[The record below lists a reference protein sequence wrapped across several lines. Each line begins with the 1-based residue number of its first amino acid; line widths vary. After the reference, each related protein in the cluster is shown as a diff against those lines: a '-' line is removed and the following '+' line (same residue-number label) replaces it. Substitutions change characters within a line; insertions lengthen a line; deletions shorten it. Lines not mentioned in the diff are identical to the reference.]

1 MVEEKEQKSNI
12 EKDWALY
19 ESGIRYNNAL
29 YGSDKNYY
37 ETIDANIAFA
47 NGDQWRNVVAD
58 GLPKP
63 VFNIIKRV
71 KQFKIASLKTDNIA
85 ISISPMEYRP
95 QSMDITMQQKV
106 KDTDLANAE
115 IKNILENI
123 NFDYL
128 SRTLLGDGFDTGDFC
143 LHWYFDFDE
152 QPFKQSNPDVRGLI
166 KAEIIDATNVMFGNP
181 NTRKV
186 EKQPY
191 ILIIG
196 RDLVKNLREEYKQ
209 YNNDD
214 GWHYIEADNDTQYQM
229 GDNGKVEVDA
239 DGYSKAIYVIKYF
252 KKNGKVY
259 AHKFVRNRYIYED
272 KNTGYDYYPIAFNN
286 WEEVKGSYHG
296 RAETTGIIP
305 NQIAINKMFAMVIY
319 HLMLTAFPTA
329 VYDAD
334 RIENWTNE
342 IGAQIPVTNLN
353 GDNIKSI
360 AGYLEPATMSSQ
372 IMTAI
377 ETAMQYTKETLGVGD
392 VSLGNVTM
400 NNATA
405 IIAIQKSAAVPLE
418 NVKAAYYEFVED
430 CGRIMIDMM
439 ATNYGIR
446 PVVMESSLG
455 RTTEMFDFSKLK
467 GMWLHIKTD
476 VGSASYFSE
485 IASLQTLDNLLN
497 NGLIEFVEYLKR
509 VPDELI
515 PQKQELISA
524 IESKDMYKTAIYNLM
539 GQFIDTLPPEKR
551 ANLMQ
556 LNPEQMEQTVLE
568 MMGALD
574 NGQQGMAQVQ
584 DMEALT
590 MNDNGFQQIIQPE
603 VEVGRNDVEALNKVG
618 QIGGLQSWKRKTKL
632 K

>member
-1 MVEEKEQKSNI
+1 MKNEVEKKSNI

-95 QSMDITMQQKV
+95 QSMEPSMQQKV
-106 KDTDLANAE
+106 RDTDLANAE

-143 LHWYFDFDE
+143 LHWYFDKDE
-152 QPFKQSNPDVRGLI
+152 QPFKQSNPDIKGII

-196 RDLVKNLREEYKQ
+196 RDLVKNLRDEYKK
-209 YNNDD
+209 YNKDD
-214 GWHYIEADNDTQYQM
+214 GWTYIEADNDTQYQM

-252 KKNGKVY
+252 KQNGKVY
-259 AHKFVRNRYIYED
+259 AHKFVRNRYIYENR
-272 KNTGYDYYPIAFNN
+272 NTGLDYYPVAFNN

-439 ATNYGIR
+439 ATYYGIR
-446 PVVMESSLG
+446 PVVVESDLG
-455 RTTEMFDFSKLK
+455 RTTEMFDFKILK

-515 PQKQELISA
+515 PQKQELINS
-524 IESKDMYKTAIYNLM
+524 IEAKDMYKTAIYNLM
-539 GQFIDTLPPEKR
+539 GQFIDTLPPEER

-556 LNPEQMEQTVLE
+556 LNPEQMEQKVLE

-574 NGQQGMAQVQ
+574 NGSQGMGEVQ
-584 DMEALT
+584 DMEAAT
-590 MNDNGFQQIIQPE
+590 MGDTGFQQLLQPE
-603 VEVGRNDVEALNKVG
+603 VEVGRNDIEAMNKVS
-618 QIGGLQSWKRKTKL
+618 QIGGLQS
-632 K
+632 

>member
-1 MVEEKEQKSNI
+1 MKTEKEEKSNI

-71 KQFKIASLKTDNIA
+71 KQFKIASLKTDDIA
-85 ISISPMEYRP
+85 ISIAPMEYRP
-95 QSMDITMQQKV
+95 QSMDVTMQQKV

-115 IKNILENI
+115 IRNILENI
-123 NFDYL
+123 NFDAL
-128 SRTLLGDGFDTGDFC
+128 SRTLLADGFDTGDWC
-143 LHWYFDFDE
+143 LHWYFDNDE
-152 QPFKQSNPDVRGLI
+152 QPFKQSNPDVKGII

-196 RDLVKNLREEYKQ
+196 RDLVKNLREEYKR

-214 GWHYIEADNDTQYQM
+214 GWAYIESDNDTQYQM

-252 KKNGKVY
+252 KKNGKVF

-272 KNTGYDYYPIAFNN
+272 KDTGLDYYPIAFNN
-286 WEEVKGSYHG
+286 WEQVKGSYHG

-342 IGAQIPVTNLN
+342 IGAQIPITNLN
-353 GDNIKSI
+353 GDNIRNV

-372 IMTAI
+372 IMSAI

-439 ATNYGIR
+439 ATYYGIR
-446 PVVMESSLG
+446 PVVIESDLG
-455 RTTEMFDFSKLK
+455 RQVEMFDFGKLK

-515 PQKQELISA
+515 PQKQELINS
-524 IESKDMYKTAIYNLM
+524 IEAKDMYKTAIYNLM
-539 GQFIDTLPPEKR
+539 GQFIDTLPPEQR

-556 LNPEQMEQTVLE
+556 LNPQQMEQTVLE

-574 NGQQGMAQVQ
+574 NGSQGMGQVQ
-584 DMEALT
+584 DMEATDMSDPGYAELMAPQT
-590 MNDNGFQQIIQPE
+590 
-603 VEVGRNDVEALNKVG
+603 EVGRNDVESINKLE
-618 QIGGLQSWKRKTKL
+618 QIGGGLQS
-632 K
+632 

>member
-1 MVEEKEQKSNI
+1 MEEEKEKKSNI

-71 KQFKIASLKTDNIA
+71 KQFKIASLKTDNVA

-95 QSMDITMQQKV
+95 QSMEPSMQQKV
-106 KDTDLANAE
+106 RDTDLANAE

-128 SRTLLGDGFDTGDFC
+128 SRTLLGDGFDTGDWC
-143 LHWYFDFDE
+143 LHWYFDKDE
-152 QPFKQSNPDVRGLI
+152 QPFKQSNPDIRGII

-196 RDLVKNLREEYKQ
+196 RDLVKNLRDEYKK
-209 YNNDD
+209 YNKDD
-214 GWHYIEADNDTQYQM
+214 GWAYIEADNDTQYQM
-229 GDNGKVEVDA
+229 GDNGKVEADA

-259 AHKFVRNRYIYED
+259 AHKFVHNRYIYEN
-272 KNTGYDYYPIAFNN
+272 KNTGLDYYPIAFNN

-372 IMTAI
+372 IMSAI

-439 ATNYGIR
+439 ATYYGIR
-446 PVVMESSLG
+446 PVVIESDLG
-455 RTTEMFDFSKLK
+455 RTTEMFDFKILK

-515 PQKQELISA
+515 PQKQELINS
-524 IESKDMYKTAIYNLM
+524 IEAKDMYKTAIYNLM
-539 GQFIDTLPPEKR
+539 GQFIDTLPPEQR

-574 NGQQGMAQVQ
+574 NGTQGMGQVQ
-584 DMEALT
+584 DMEAAT
-590 MNDNGFQQIIQPE
+590 IGDEGFQQMVQPQ
-603 VEVGRNDVEALNKVG
+603 VEIGRNDVEAMNKVG
-618 QIGGLQSWKRKTKL
+618 QIGGLQS
-632 K
+632 

>member
-1 MVEEKEQKSNI
+1 MKTEKEEKSNI

-19 ESGIRYNNAL
+19 EAGIAYNNAL

-71 KQFKIASLKTDNIA
+71 KQFKIASLKTDDIA
-85 ISISPMEYRP
+85 ISIAPMEYRP
-95 QSMDITMQQKV
+95 QSMDLTMQQKV

-115 IKNILENI
+115 IRNILENI
-123 NFDYL
+123 NFDSL
-128 SRTLLGDGFDTGDFC
+128 SRTLLADGFDTGDWC
-143 LHWYFDFDE
+143 LHWYFDNDE
-152 QPFKQSNPDVRGLI
+152 QPFKQSNPDVKGII

-191 ILIIG
+191 ILVIG
-196 RDLVKNLREEYKQ
+196 RDLVKNLREEYKK

-214 GWHYIEADNDTQYQM
+214 GWSYIEADNDTQYQM

-252 KKNGKVY
+252 KKNGKVF
-259 AHKFVRNRYIYED
+259 AHKFVSNRYIYED
-272 KNTGYDYYPIAFNN
+272 KNTGLDYYPIAFNN
-286 WEEVKGSYHG
+286 WEPVKGSYHG

-372 IMTAI
+372 IMSAI

-439 ATNYGIR
+439 ATYYGLR
-446 PVVMESSLG
+446 PVVIESDLG
-455 RTTEMFDFSKLK
+455 RQVEMFDFSKLK

-515 PQKQELISA
+515 PQKQELINS
-524 IESKDMYKTAIYNLM
+524 IEAKDMYKTAIYNLM
-539 GQFIDTLPPEKR
+539 GQFIDTLPPEQR

-574 NGQQGMAQVQ
+574 NGSQGMGQVQ
-584 DMEALT
+584 DMEATDMSDPGYAELMAPQT
-590 MNDNGFQQIIQPE
+590 T
-603 VEVGRNDVEALNKVG
+603 VERNDVEAMNKVA
-618 QIGGLQSWKRKTKL
+618 QIGGGLQS
-632 K
+632 